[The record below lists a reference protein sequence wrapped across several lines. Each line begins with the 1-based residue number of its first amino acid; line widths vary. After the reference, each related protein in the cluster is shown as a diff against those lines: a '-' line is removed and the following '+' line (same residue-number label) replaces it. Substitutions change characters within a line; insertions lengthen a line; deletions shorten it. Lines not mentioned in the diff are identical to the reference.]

1 MLEVCRALFL
11 MVIFIV
17 SGLAIPPRN
26 TEQQFHY
33 TENTLLYILHKVI
46 GLKNNKKIVLRLF
59 RCIFYFP
66 LLKAC

>member
-1 MLEVCRALFL
+1 MLEVCCALFL

-33 TENTLLYILHKVI
+33 TENTLFYILHKVI
-46 GLKNNKKIVLRLF
+46 GLKNNKK
-59 RCIFYFP
+59 
-66 LLKAC
+66 

>member
-46 GLKNNKKIVLRLF
+46 GLKNNKKNSFAFIS
-59 RCIFYFP
+59 
-66 LLKAC
+66 

>member
-1 MLEVCRALFL
+1 MLEVCALFL

-33 TENTLLYILHKVI
+33 TENTLFYILHKVI

-59 RCIFYFP
+59 HSIFYFP

>member
-1 MLEVCRALFL
+1 MLEVCCALFL

-59 RCIFYFP
+59 RSIFYFP